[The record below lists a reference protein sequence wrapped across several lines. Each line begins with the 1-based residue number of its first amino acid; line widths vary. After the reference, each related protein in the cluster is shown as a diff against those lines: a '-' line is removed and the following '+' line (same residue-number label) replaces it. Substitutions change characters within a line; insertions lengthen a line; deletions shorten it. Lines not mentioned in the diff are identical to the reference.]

1 MNNSN
6 WGIDINLEDIV
17 FLIVLKGLVVVVLY
31 GFCVLEGVI
40 IIIIKKGQVGIFCIN
55 YSNVFFYDVVNKVFE
70 F

>member
-17 FLIVLKGLVVVVLY
+17 FLIVLKGFVVVVLY

-40 IIIIKKGQVGIFCIN
+40 IIIIKKG
-55 YSNVFFYDVVNKVFE
+55 
-70 F
+70 